1 MVLSMAAMG
10 LILSGPL
17 SAQGLAAAKANFSQW
32 DKRLNAV
39 YVDLKKTL
47 PEDLF
52 EKVRSDQRDWV
63 EHRDYIAEWDSR
75 AQGKVP
81 AENTQPFHGARAYFE
96 GRFLRVQL
104 LSGKPADQVVAA
116 AFKGGWSE

>member
-1 MVLSMAAMG
+1 MG

-17 SAQGLAAAKANFSQW
+17 SAQGLAAAKAKFSQW

-52 EKVRSDQRDWV
+52 EKVRSDQHDWV
-63 EHRDYIAEWDSR
+63 EHRDYIAEWIPGRRGRCWPKIRS
-75 AQGKVP
+75 
-81 AENTQPFHGARAYFE
+81 PFMARAYFE
-96 GRFLRVQL
+96 GRYLRVQL
-104 LSGKPADQVVAA
+104 LSGKAPDQVVAVA
-116 AFKGGWSE
+116 SKGGWSE